1 MKQILTRINEELYNK
16 IVSEATRENRSISN
30 YVNLILKEKLEENG
44 WPCSPNMV
52 GKTSA
57 SLY

>member
-44 WPCSPNMV
+44 
-52 GKTSA
+52 
-57 SLY
+57 